1 MVLTIIYK
9 YLIFECGWLL
19 HTFQHLVP
27 FFFILKIQYL
37 FSEHINI
44 PRPYFTPTVHI
55 SKHNIDYTKVVL
67 NLMTKKK
74 KKKKRFQDN

>member
-1 MVLTIIYK
+1 MVLTNIYK
-9 YLIFECGWLL
+9 YLIFVRGWLL

-27 FFFILKIQYL
+27 FFFIRRSNTYL
-37 FSEHINI
+37 VSIITFQGHI
-44 PRPYFTPTVHI
+44 FTPTVHI

-74 KKKKRFQDN
+74 KKKTPVPR